1 MVTIHRNYFEDILA
15 NNIPVGETTIEYLSK
30 ETIRKIQLNDLLV
43 LIKEVY
49 ENSRIVNRVDIERI
63 QSFTMIKGRG

>member
-30 ETIRKIQLNDLLV
+30 KTIRKIQLNDLLV